1 MQDDVEVIDIDM
13 GENPDV
19 LDDTHESLIIQGSLD
34 ALDGS
39 ESYAAKYLAGVLVSQ
54 GELSVNAVHGNE
66 AVWQTVK
73 NGFVKSVTY
82 IKNFFKGIWG
92 FFFGKEAD
100 AKDEAVN
107 AEVEKEKSILAKLPS
122 TAELADSAKNAIH
135 TATEKAS
142 DLGKKIKEKAQAGI
156 DAAKVYAE
164 DKQLKEKLDAALT
177 KLAEITDK
185 GVEAARK
192 QALGIAAAVA
202 LRASL
207 WAMYFKEFRGVL
219 SSQVKS
225 LATKTQAEIER
236 LESQIKSAGESGVEN
251 LKEKLASL
259 KEVMKSYTSIQQL
272 KSSFRSFITGVID
285 KLKPSFFKK
294 KEA

>member
-1 MQDDVEVIDIDM
+1 MQDDEIVIDM
-13 GENPDV
+13 GEVPDV
-19 LDDTHESLIIQGSLD
+19 LDDTHESLIIQGTLD

-39 ESYAAKYLAGVLVSQ
+39 ESYATKYLAGVLVAN
-54 GELSVNAVHGNE
+54 GALSVNAVHGNE

-82 IKNFFKGIWG
+82 IKNFFKGVWN
-92 FFFGKEAD
+92 FFFGKDAD
-100 AKDEAVN
+100 AKDEAEN
-107 AEVEKEKSILAKLPS
+107 AEIEKDKSILAKLPS
-122 TAELADSAKNAIH
+122 GAELASSARDAIS
-135 TATEKAS
+135 TAADKAA
-142 DLGKKIKEKAQAGI
+142 DLGKRIKEKVSAGV

-164 DKQLKEKLDAALT
+164 DKELKAKLDAALA

-185 GVEAARK
+185 GVAAARK
-192 QALGIAAAVA
+192 QGQGIALAIA

-207 WAMYFKEFRGVL
+207 WNMYFKEFRGVL

-236 LESQIKSAGESGVEN
+236 LESQIKSAGEAGVEN

-272 KSSFRSFITGVID
+272 KTSFRSFITSVID
-285 KLKPSFFKK
+285 KMKPSFFKK